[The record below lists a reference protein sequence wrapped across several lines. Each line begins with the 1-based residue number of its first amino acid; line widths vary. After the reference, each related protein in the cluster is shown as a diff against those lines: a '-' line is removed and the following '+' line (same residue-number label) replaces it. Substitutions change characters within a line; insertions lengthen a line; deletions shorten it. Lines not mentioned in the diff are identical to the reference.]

1 MQDGVLMSQEETI
14 EKQVE
19 LLEARD
25 ATIAQQQI
33 EIEELGLRAAAT
45 TRLTIAFGDPWSIRK
60 ESFRLRGDVPVDR
73 DDNAMTM
80 LSARSVC
87 LYGGQIRGDMALSVV
102 NLDDQRWV
110 TGAGEAADDSMADVP
125 RVRMGHAVMAVSKSK
140 AVVVGGRVGPAVF
153 DNSLHLLQSE
163 QLKWMQPRLK
173 GTGLTRE
180 YFATCMVG

>member
-1 MQDGVLMSQEETI
+1 MSQEETI

-73 DDNAMTM
+73 DDNAMSM

-87 LYGGQIRGDMALSVV
+87 LYGGQIRGDMVCAPAALRRAFSPAL
-102 NLDDQRWV
+102 NLFQ
-110 TGAGEAADDSMADVP
+110 ADRAP
-125 RVRMGHAVMAVSKSK
+125 
-140 AVVVGGRVGPAVF
+140 
-153 DNSLHLLQSE
+153 
-163 QLKWMQPRLK
+163 
-173 GTGLTRE
+173 
-180 YFATCMVG
+180 